1 MALFAQL
8 VPVIFLARSLVG
20 LVSAFASFVLKF
32 LHDL

>member
-8 VPVIFLARSLVG
+8 VPVIFLALSLVG